1 MREINCSLDSRA
13 MEIPSSQAGYAEFMD
28 VERQDS
34 PSRPSARPISAIDN
48 PQSGVDERLA
58 SVSKRLAE
66 EFGEDDI
73 SDDGAASTAADA
85 SSLHVHELHELST
98 ATTHVQHGGD
108 IDSQPA
114 GEARDQ
120 EKRDEVEEEQQEH
133 VEGASETLPAPQS
146 RSAQTP
152 AGHGAKPS
160 ITINVG
166 EKTITKAD
174 QDRQAPG
181 YCIRSLR
188 RIFDRFTADQHDTL
202 VQCLVDGNLHG
213 SDDSLRLSEPM
224 PSLLDMYDY
233 RYVPV
238 DRDDSEKK
246 AGLPNRRRPRKRRT
260 WMDVDASTGT
270 SGYNTPLR
278 TADRSSQAM
287 SGTTA
292 KESTK
297 AGDIYYEIHRPR
309 LDIDPKAGD
318 EVARRSHHSLTRV
331 YSFMFAME

>member
-1 MREINCSLDSRA
+1 MQEINCSLDSRA
-13 MEIPSSQAGYAEFMD
+13 IEIPSSQPGYAEFMD

-34 PSRPSARPISAIDN
+34 PSRPSARPISAVDT
-48 PQSGVDERLA
+48 PQGGVDARLA

-66 EFGEDDI
+66 EFGEDDV
-73 SDDGAASTAADA
+73 SDDGGASTVADE
-85 SSLHVHELHELST
+85 SSVHITELHELST
-98 ATTHVQHGGD
+98 ATTHVQHGGEG
-108 IDSQPA
+108 DSHP
-114 GEARDQ
+114 GEALDP
-120 EKRDEVEEEQQEH
+120 EKRDEEEEQHEH
-133 VEGASETLPAPQS
+133 VEGASETLPAPPS
-146 RSAQTP
+146 RSAQTQTP
-152 AGHGAKPS
+152 AGAKPS

-166 EKTITKAD
+166 EKTMKAD
-174 QDRQAPG
+174 QDRQSPG

-188 RIFDRFTADQHDTL
+188 RIFDRFTADQHDTV

-260 WMDVDASTGT
+260 WMDVDASAGT
-270 SGYNTPLR
+270 SSGYNTPLR
-278 TADRSSQAM
+278 TGDRSSQAM
-287 SGTTA
+287 NGTTA
-292 KESTK
+292 KDSTK

-309 LDIDPKAGD
+309 LDVDPKGGD